1 MEKII
6 EIWESLLS
14 YLSGLWEKVTPYI
27 DLAWEKMSP
36 YIIPVWEKISPYID
50 LAWEKISPF
59 VMMVWEKFQPIYCQF
74 GFVCSE
80 GNLTKVGG
88 AVIAGAVL
96 VIIMLFFGLRIL
108 IQNR

>member
-1 MEKII
+1 MCADTLECS
-6 EIWESLLS
+6 WSLQVIAPLQMN
-14 YLSGLWEKVTPYI
+14 KR
-27 DLAWEKMSP
+27 
-36 YIIPVWEKISPYID
+36 IIPVWEKISPYID
-50 LAWEKISPF
+50 LAWEKMSPF

-96 VIIMLFFGLRIL
+96 VIIMLSFGLKIL